1 MNFSVNTG
9 NNVFISEEIFMSVVF
24 IRAVILYLLL
34 IFSVRLM
41 GKRQIGELQPSELA
55 ITILISNIATLPVE
69 DTGLPLLTGIIP
81 IITLASLDVIMSWLG
96 MKSRVIRRFTCG
108 TPVII
113 IRDGKL
119 DQKQM
124 RAIRFTVDDLMASL
138 RGQGIFDIS
147 EVQFAIV
154 ETTGSLSVYQKHQYR
169 NVTNEDINLKNKST
183 DPPEV
188 VAADGELIRDA
199 MARLRLSEEWIE
211 HILKKEKTS
220 VEDVFLMTVDPDR
233 KYSVIKKESEN
244 NKKE

>member
-1 MNFSVNTG
+1 MNYFIICG
-9 NNVFISEEIFMSVVF
+9 NITAYERKLFMSVVF

-69 DTGLPLLTGIIP
+69 DTGMPLLTGIVP
-81 IITLASLDVIMSWLG
+81 IITLACLDVIMSWLG
-96 MKSRVIRRFTCG
+96 IKSRRVRRFTCG
-108 TPVII
+108 TPIII

-124 RAIRFTVDDLMASL
+124 KAIRFTVDDLVASL

-147 EVQFAIV
+147 EVQFAVV
-154 ETTGSLSVYQKHQYR
+154 ETTGSLSVYQKHQYK
-169 NVTNEDINLKNKST
+169 NVTNEDMELKGKDK

-188 VAADGELIRDA
+188 LIADGELVQGA
-199 MARLRLSEEWIE
+199 MSRLGLTAEWAE
-211 HILKKEKTS
+211 NILKKEKTS
-220 VEDVFLMTVDPDR
+220 IKDVFLMTVDSDR
-233 KYSVIKKESEN
+233 NYTFINKE
-244 NKKE
+244 